1 MRRLPAPRSRRLA
14 LPAARFA
21 TGAFAAAF
29 VIALLGV
36 GSPAQAATDGGGSTV
51 VSPNSGTDPNAGQPL
66 GSGGSATK
74 FTLKLPSGA
83 ACSGD
88 TATGGFHVQSYMV
101 PSTVSPSSVTYD
113 AQGPT
118 PQHYNSG
125 GTFRMPL
132 WIAGEQK
139 VYVNAATN
147 VTDGVI
153 INVPSFDFAV
163 YSPGDIPAGTYNVG
177 IACTNNQN
185 ALDKFWNTQ
194 MTFTTSPA
202 DSPAQVTWTAQ
213 APSGGGGG
221 TTTTSTTAA
230 GGGGG
235 GTTTTSTTVAG
246 GGGGTTTTTV
256 AGGGT
261 TSTTR
266 ATTTTTLASSGGTT
280 VTTSPTASSV
290 GDRTLSR
297 TGRNITWLLAFGVLA
312 LICGRIA
319 FLLARPTSMKGSHFQ

>member
-1 MRRLPAPRSRRLA
+1 MRLPAPRSRRVA

-29 VIALLGV
+29 VVALLGL
-36 GSPAQAATDGGGSTV
+36 GSAAQAATDGGGSTV
-51 VSPNSGTDPNAGQPL
+51 VSPNSPSDPNAGQPL
-66 GSGGSATK
+66 GSGGSATQ

-88 TATGGFHVQSYMV
+88 TATGGYHVQSYMV
-101 PSTVSPSSVTYD
+101 PSTVGPATVTYD
-113 AQGPT
+113 AQGPS
-118 PQHYNSG
+118 PQAFGSG
-125 GTFRMPL
+125 GSFRMPL
-132 WIAGEQK
+132 WIATQQSP
-139 VYVNAATN
+139 YVNAATN
-147 VTDGVI
+147 LNDGFI
-153 INVPSFDFAV
+153 INIPSFDFTP

-177 IACTNNQN
+177 IACTDSHNV
-185 ALDKFWNTQ
+185 LDKFWNTQ
-194 MTFTTSPA
+194 MTFTTSAA

-213 APSGGGGG
+213 ATGGGGG
-221 TTTTSTTAA
+221 TTTTSTTVAG

-266 ATTTTTLASSGGTT
+266 PMTTTTLAPSGGAT
-280 VTTSPTASSV
+280 VTTSPAGSSV

-297 TGRNITWLLAFGVLA
+297 TGHNITGLLALGVLA